1 MRRLTNTK
9 ILAAIL
15 STALIFA
22 NTGVYTLADV
32 EEQTEEECAVD
43 SAAEGN
49 ADGSADEAGG
59 QDESDNSGGGGDTA
73 DTDSNDDSDTE
84 SDSSSD
90 SNDGGSESSSGSESS
105 GSSGDQIGESI
116 DETANEYDSPAAEG
130 VEEITDDTAQNSGNG
145 SEGSQ
150 GEESFGEVVYEE
162 DVVFDE
168 EISEELLT
176 TQTDNKKK
184 SDDSTEEI
192 PVSAETVSYSVK
204 ITDPVS
210 FDEENNATF
219 TFTVRAGSNPIRLDS
234 VNLTAYPGDSDISY
248 DPDSKEIR
256 SHETDGYSFESS
268 TEDTINTEEEKSY
281 TVTISSESEERNG
294 SGETLSQVLSEGD
307 TVLSADI
314 GTIIF
319 DPEDYSEV
327 GRETKAYF
335 IGDHSVT
342 VNEDADDT
350 EEEQQVFHADYRI
363 RTVKYDGEAH
373 EMVFPRKVTEG
384 RKVLYSEDLLEW
396 TETPLSYTDEGEY
409 ECYYKLTDEETGD
422 VCRSGSLRMKIR
434 KKAEET
440 VKAEKE
446 KDTEA
451 ADRENTRT
459 ELAGM
464 FSELGDTEVTEHE
477 SKLETF
483 LDAEGV
489 SNLSGVAS
497 RAYQSEIIRENAS
510 EHTSFPAVW
519 SWMMVFFMIISFAV
533 FFVTH
538 DVPAFLYKSV
548 VWACAYSIVFF
559 DRFRKGLISA

>member
-32 EEQTEEECAVD
+32 EEQTEEEGAVD
-43 SAAEGN
+43 SVAEGN

-59 QDESDNSGGGGDTA
+59 QDESDNSSGGGDTA
-73 DTDSNDDSDTE
+73 DTDSNDDSDTA

-90 SNDGGSESSSGSESS
+90 SNDGGSESSGSL
-105 GSSGDQIGESI
+105 GDQIGESI
-116 DETANEYDSPAAEG
+116 DETVNEYDSPAAEG
-130 VEEITDDTAQNSGNG
+130 VEEITDDTVRDSGNG
-145 SEGSQ
+145 SERSQ

-204 ITDPVS
+204 FTDPVS
-210 FDEENNATF
+210 FDEDNNATF
-219 TFTVRAGSNPIRLDS
+219 TFTVRAGSNPVRLDS

-248 DPDSKEIR
+248 NPDSKEIR
-256 SHETDGYSFESS
+256 SHETEGYSFESS

-281 TVTISSESEERNG
+281 TVTIPSGSKDRNG
-294 SGETLSQVLSEGD
+294 SGETLSQVLSDGA

-335 IGDHSVT
+335 IGDHAVT
-342 VNEDADDT
+342 VDEDADDA
-350 EEEQQVFHADYRI
+350 EEEQEQEVFHADYRI

-373 EMVFPRKVTEG
+373 EMVFPRKVPEG

-396 TETPLSYTDEGEY
+396 SETPLSYTDEGEY

-434 KKAEET
+434 KKTEET

-446 KDTEA
+446 KETEA

-497 RAYQSEIIRENAS
+497 KAYQSEISRENTS

-519 SWMMVFFMIISFAV
+519 SWMMAFFMIISFAV

-538 DVPAFLYKSV
+538 DIPALLYKSV

-559 DRFRKGLISA
+559 DRFRKAFISA